1 MFPQRR
7 HGFVTPSWRT
17 QTVQRR
23 TNLKL
28 IALYIVAT
36 VLAVTGILVLPTTV
50 PSLMIVGGMVGHAID
65 LGLRK
70 PG

>member
-1 MFPQRR
+1 
-7 HGFVTPSWRT
+7 
-17 QTVQRR
+17 
-23 TNLKL
+23 LKL